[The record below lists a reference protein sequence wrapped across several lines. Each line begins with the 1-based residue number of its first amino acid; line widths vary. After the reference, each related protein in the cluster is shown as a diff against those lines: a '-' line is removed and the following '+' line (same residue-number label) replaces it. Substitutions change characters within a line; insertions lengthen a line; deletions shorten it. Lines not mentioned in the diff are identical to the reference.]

1 MRNTSTPKPSRKP
14 VADIVHQILEA
25 GRTTRA
31 AGPSSGLF
39 SRDAQVSGALT
50 QAGTLLAKL
59 DRGVPP
65 PKRSSLLQNLWG
77 SPAPKKPRRRSWLFG
92 TSMVAP
98 EMPDTTR
105 IEHLL
110 RLTAAGG
117 RRLVLDREI
126 TEGPLANG
134 DVDCTLPEGATDPVC
149 TPR

>member
-1 MRNTSTPKPSRKP
+1 MKNTSTPKPSRKP
-14 VADIVHQILEA
+14 VADIVHQILET
-25 GRTTRA
+25 GRTTRTE
-31 AGPSSGLF
+31 GPFSGLY
-39 SRDAQVSGALT
+39 RREAQLSGALT

-59 DRGVPP
+59 DRDAPP
-65 PKRSSLLQNLWG
+65 PKRSSLLQNIWG
-77 SPAPKKPRRRSWLFG
+77 SPVPKKPRRRSWLFG
-92 TSMVAP
+92 TSMAAA

-126 TEGPLANG
+126 TGSTLANG
-134 DVDCTLPEGATDPVC
+134 DVDCVLPEGATDPVC